1 MKSLMEDLMEPDAFP
16 DKTESITLIQTHI
29 SMVYIADSFVYKIKK
44 AVNFG
49 FLDFSTLE
57 KRQHYCHQEINLNKR
72 LAKTLYLDVLPVL
85 FDGQKHRI
93 AKSDRDG
100 DVVDYAVRMK
110 KISEQMLMKSL
121 FDRNELTGKHLQDLA
136 HLLNQFHTTSEHSS
150 QINEFGKPNMFRINT
165 DENFEQTQKYINT
178 TIPKKDFKAIKE
190 WTNDFYDNNQE
201 LFFDRIKNNK
211 VRDCHGDLHME
222 HICLEDPIAIF
233 DCIEFNDR
241 FRYTDTLADIAFL
254 LMDLEYRG
262 GQTFSD
268 TLWHLYSDVSGD
280 KNMDSLL
287 TFYKVYRAYVRGKVN
302 SFQIDDEQI
311 TSDKKEEAIQI
322 AKRYFQLAKS
332 YIV

>member
-110 KISEQMLMKSL
+110 KIS
-121 FDRNELTGKHLQDLA
+121 DA
-136 HLLNQFHTTSEHSS
+136 HE
-150 QINEFGKPNMFRINT
+150 
-165 DENFEQTQKYINT
+165 
-178 TIPKKDFKAIKE
+178 
-190 WTNDFYDNNQE
+190 
-201 LFFDRIKNNK
+201 
-211 VRDCHGDLHME
+211 
-222 HICLEDPIAIF
+222 
-233 DCIEFNDR
+233 
-241 FRYTDTLADIAFL
+241 IAF
-254 LMDLEYRG
+254 
-262 GQTFSD
+262 
-268 TLWHLYSDVSGD
+268 
-280 KNMDSLL
+280 
-287 TFYKVYRAYVRGKVN
+287 
-302 SFQIDDEQI
+302 
-311 TSDKKEEAIQI
+311 
-322 AKRYFQLAKS
+322 
-332 YIV
+332 